1 VKPVSYI
8 RDTENTMMYSP
19 LDHHGFKF
27 MGSWNKLIN
36 LKNTLLFEDKDKY
49 FFEYQAR
56 MSSKLQIGSVPICFN
71 KCITDVEAFGG
82 LTGDEKNCI
91 RECYFK
97 RVTSKDDFNLLLQ

>member
-1 VKPVSYI
+1 M
-8 RDTENTMMYSP
+8 RDTENSMMYSP

-36 LKNTLLFEDKDKY
+36 LKNTLMYEDKDKY
-49 FFEYQAR
+49 FYEYQVR
-56 MSSKLQIGSVPICFN
+56 MTAKLQMGSVPVCFN
-71 KCITDVEAFGG
+71 KCVSDVEAAGG
-82 LTGDEKNCI
+82 LSSDEKNCI